1 MEAHDLLHSTDV
13 FCGVGEQGHETCFL
27 DSGAQATLMLGA
39 RPCLAAGL
47 NLAAIRDIALHEAI
61 GILVINFAH
70 VIMAK
75 LTDFATRYALT
86 T

>member
-1 MEAHDLLHSTDV
+1 V

-27 DSGAQATLMLGA
+27 DSSAQAALVFSA
-39 RPCLAAGL
+39 RARLTAGFD
-47 NLAAIRDIALHEAI
+47 LAAIRDVALHEAV
-61 GILVINFAH
+61 GILVIDFAH
-70 VIMAK
+70 MIMAK